1 MNVESI
7 LNYKSDSNEDFYQ
20 ILGCDPSANSE
31 QILAEYKVLAK
42 TCHPDKNPDPQC
54 QERFQS
60 LLQAKTILTD
70 PKERALYD
78 SWRSSGI
85 AMK

>member
-1 MNVESI
+1 MGNAFF
-7 LNYKSDSNEDFYQ
+7 LNIIF
-20 ILGCDPSANSE
+20 
-31 QILAEYKVLAK
+31 
-42 TCHPDKNPDPQC
+42 
-54 QERFQS
+54 F
-60 LLQAKTILTD
+60 QAKTILTD